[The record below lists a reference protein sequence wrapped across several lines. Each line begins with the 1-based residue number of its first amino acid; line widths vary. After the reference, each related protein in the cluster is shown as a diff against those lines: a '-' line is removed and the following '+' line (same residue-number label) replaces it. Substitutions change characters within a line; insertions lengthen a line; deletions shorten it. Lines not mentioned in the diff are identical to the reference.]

1 MDELQPLLT
10 EGPETEAEVQT
21 VKVRKPRSE
30 ETRLALRTKK
40 TGMFAKKPPRR
51 MPTPIE
57 VQNYTLKKLI
67 EATNGEQSLWEQ
79 IIDNLAKNA
88 CASAETPVFDK
99 LGNVIM
105 VDGKPLTVKDAKAM
119 MASAK
124 SFDTLLKASLG
135 NPKPVEEQH
144 RVEIVLIGFPENM
157 MNKEIVEYKPREKL
171 VPAFAEVT
179 EIVTNEPT
187 KG

>member
-1 MDELQPLLT
+1 MENKMLT
-10 EGPETEAEVQT
+10 DGTEAEEQT
-21 VKVRKPRSE
+21 VRNPRSE
-30 ETRLALRTKK
+30 ETRLVLRTKK
-40 TGMFAKKPPRR
+40 TGMFAKKPPKR
-51 MPTPIE
+51 MPMPIE
-57 VQNYTLKKLI
+57 IQNYTLKKLI
-67 EATNGEQSLWEQ
+67 ESTNGEQSLWEQ

-99 LGNVIM
+99 LGSVIM

-144 RVEIVLIGFPENM
+144 KIEIVMIGFPENL
-157 MNKEIVEYKPREKL
+157 MNKEIVEDKPREKL
-171 VPAFAEVT
+171 VPSFAEIT
-179 EIVTNEPT
+179 EITTNPPEHLT
-187 KG
+187 E

>member
-1 MDELQPLLT
+1 
-10 EGPETEAEVQT
+10 
-21 VKVRKPRSE
+21 
-30 ETRLALRTKK
+30 
-40 TGMFAKKPPRR
+40 
-51 MPTPIE
+51 
-57 VQNYTLKKLI
+57 
-67 EATNGEQSLWEQ
+67 
-79 IIDNLAKNA
+79 
-88 CASAETPVFDK
+88 
-99 LGNVIM
+99 M
-105 VDGKPLTVKDAKAM
+105 VEGKPLTVKDAKAM

-144 RVEIVLIGFPENM
+144 KIAIVMVGFPENM
-157 MNKEIVEYKPREKL
+157 MNKEIVEDKPREKL

>member
-1 MDELQPLLT
+1 MSELQPLLT
-10 EGPETEAEVQT
+10 NGTKTEAELQT

-30 ETRLALRTKK
+30 ETRLVLRSKK
-40 TGMFAKKPPRR
+40 TGMFAKKPPKR

-67 EATNGEQSLWEQ
+67 ESTNGEQSLWEQ
-79 IIDNLAKNA
+79 IVDNLAKNA
-88 CASAETPVFDK
+88 RASAETPVFDK

-135 NPKPVEEQH
+135 NPKPVEEKH
-144 RVEIVLIGFPENM
+144 RVNIVLVGMTENM
-157 MNKEIVEYKPREKL
+157 VNKEVVEEKPREKL
-171 VPAFAEVT
+171 VPSFAEVT
-179 EIVTNEPT
+179 EIITNPQPKE
-187 KG
+187 